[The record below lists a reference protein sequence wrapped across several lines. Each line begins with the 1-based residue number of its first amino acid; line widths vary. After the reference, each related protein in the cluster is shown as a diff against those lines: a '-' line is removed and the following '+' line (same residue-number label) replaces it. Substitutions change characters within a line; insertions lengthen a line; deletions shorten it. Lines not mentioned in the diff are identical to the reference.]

1 MMMRLAG
8 GVSVA
13 GILGFIIIEV
23 LKILMIPI
31 MAWVMGMLA
40 LALKIVLMV
49 LLALSAIGVGVFVYK
64 RSQRS
69 TAES

>member
-1 MMMRLAG
+1 MIRFAG
-8 GVSVA
+8 GLSVA

-31 MAWVMGMLA
+31 MAWVMGLLA

-64 RSQRS
+64 RFQGTS
-69 TAES
+69 AEI

>member
-1 MMMRLAG
+1 MIRFAG
-8 GVSVA
+8 GLSVA

-31 MAWVMGMLA
+31 MAWVMGLLA

-49 LLALSAIGVGVFVYK
+49 LLTLSAIGVGVFVYK
-64 RSQRS
+64 RFQGTS
-69 TAES
+69 AEI